1 MIGPPPAG
9 RRLSGRSAGCH
20 THAAGRRSRLGRED
34 PMRATV
40 FHEPGRVSVE
50 ERPEPR
56 PAPGEVRL
64 RVAAASLCASDV
76 RVYRGE
82 KHAAPGVIPGHEVA
96 GIVDAV
102 GEGVEGIREGERV
115 VVCPIVACGHC
126 RFCQVGRRNR
136 CLNRRTM
143 GYDLDGGF
151 AEYLRIPAEVVRLG
165 HVLPVPSDL
174 PLDVAALTE
183 PAACVLNSLE
193 LCQLGAGT
201 SLAIM
206 GAGPMGLLHLL
217 MARAVGAGPI
227 VVTEPLAERREVALK
242 WGADL
247 VLDPQS
253 DDVEGAVQEVTRGYG
268 ADAVVVSV
276 GIASLVPPALKLVR
290 RQGVVNLFAGFPP
303 GDMVPFD
310 PNLVHY
316 GEVVLTGSQN
326 ATTDQYRRTLSLLRS
341 VPHIDEVVT
350 HRFDIEHSPEAYTS
364 RLAMAGLKSLVEFAG
379 VDSR

>member
-1 MIGPPPAG
+1 
-9 RRLSGRSAGCH
+9 
-20 THAAGRRSRLGRED
+20 
-34 PMRATV
+34 MRATI
-40 FHEPGRVSVE
+40 FHEPGRVTVE
-50 ERPEPR
+50 DRPDPR
-56 PAPGEVRL
+56 PGPGEVRL

-82 KHAAPGVIPGHEVA
+82 KHAAPGVVPGHEVA
-96 GIVDAV
+96 GVVDAV

-115 VVCPIVACGHC
+115 IVCPIVACGHC

-136 CLNRRTM
+136 CLNRKTL

-151 AEYLRIPAEVVRLG
+151 AEYLHVPAEIVRLG
-165 HVLPVPSDL
+165 HVFPVPAGL
-174 PLDVAALTE
+174 PLSVAALTE

-193 LCQLGAGT
+193 LCQVAAGT
-201 SLAIM
+201 SLAII

-227 VVTEPLAERREVALK
+227 IVTEPIAERREVARR

-247 VLDPQS
+247 VLDPAS
-253 DDVEGAVQEVTRGYG
+253 EDATAAVRDATRGYG

-276 GIASLVPPALKLVR
+276 GIAALVPPALQLVR

-303 GDMVPFD
+303 GDTVPFD

-326 ATTDQYRRTLSLLRS
+326 ATSDQYRRTLALLRS

-350 HRFDIEHSPEAYTS
+350 HRFDIERAPEAYST
-364 RLAMAGLKSLVEFAG
+364 RLAMDGLKSLVEFAG
-379 VDSR
+379 VDEAAGLAATARSA